1 MTVIVQNFGQ
11 MDRKKNTKGFGAVQG
26 DQGTVRVEY
35 QGQQFVFGPN
45 EKKSFSDNGIAAAV
59 VAADGRL
66 RVATT
71 DDGIAQM
78 GGNASVAFN
87 KF

>member
-1 MTVIVQNFGQ
+1 
-11 MDRKKNTKGFGAVQG
+11 MDRQRNTKGFGAVQG
-26 DQGTVRVEY
+26 DQGTVRVEF

-45 EKKSFSDNGIAAAV
+45 EKKSFSDHGIAAAV
-59 VAADGRL
+59 LAADARL

-71 DDGIAQM
+71 ADGIAQM
-78 GGNASVAFN
+78 GGNPSVAFN